1 MIKSAAQCL
10 LFAIVHETVC
20 KDAVKKTLLFPLYV
34 QQSFVFDPCFFWIF
48 EFRYA
53 VLMYVDDSTSQM
65 PKKAWLLINKLQL
78 IKFTIVTVGV
88 KSRWCL
94 GGA

>member
-1 MIKSAAQCL
+1 
-10 LFAIVHETVC
+10 
-20 KDAVKKTLLFPLYV
+20 
-34 QQSFVFDPCFFWIF
+34 
-48 EFRYA
+48 
-53 VLMYVDDSTSQM
+53 MYVDDLTSQM

-88 KSRWCL
+88 KSRWYL